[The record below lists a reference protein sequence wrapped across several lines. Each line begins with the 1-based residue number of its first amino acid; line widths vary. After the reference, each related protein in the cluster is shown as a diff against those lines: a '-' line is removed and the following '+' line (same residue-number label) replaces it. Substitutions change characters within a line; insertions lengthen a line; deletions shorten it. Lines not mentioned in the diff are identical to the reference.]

1 MLLGTR
7 DRPGRGLECV
17 VVVQLT
23 ATGEQ
28 QYLEYFA

>member
-17 VVVQLT
+17 VVVQRLVSSSILNT
-23 ATGEQ
+23 
-28 QYLEYFA
+28 LRD